1 MKLRHALFNLDSK
14 YKKKAQYKDDE
25 SDLDDEWIT
34 EHEESLKA
42 KEIEK
47 VEKKF
52 AKENE
57 KLEEDGKKLH
67 PDSILQERIEEV
79 EAEFEQLAKER
90 RTGKA
95 DAKNR
100 SADKIEEAI
109 DKLTDK
115 IKSFKLQ
122 MVDRDAGKEVAL
134 GTRCARA
141 FCVSYAVYTEYILR
155 SKINYLDPRQAL
167 RGVFV
172 PFLIP
177 SRRITAAW
185 CQIHDVPIEKIFSKT
200 LITKCKLRYSLSSPT
215 LSH

>member
-1 MKLRHALFNLDSK
+1 MKLRHALFNLDFK

-34 EHEESLKA
+34 EHEELLKA
-42 KEIEK
+42 MEIEK
-47 VEKKF
+47 AEKKF

-67 PDSILQERIEEV
+67 ADSVLQQRIEEV

-134 GTRCARA
+134 GTRCACA
-141 FCVSYAVYTEYILR
+141 FCVFY
-155 SKINYLDPRQAL
+155 
-167 RGVFV
+167 
-172 PFLIP
+172 
-177 SRRITAAW
+177 
-185 CQIHDVPIEKIFSKT
+185 DVHI
-200 LITKCKLRYSLSSPT
+200 
-215 LSH
+215 